1 MPTDD
6 QTRPTPEP
14 SLDGLILAEIAR
26 QLGVDGNRVVPG
38 ASLADDLGVDS
49 LLHMT
54 MVVGL
59 EQRFD
64 IMIPD
69 AVAARFAQVGDVIEA
84 VRSRAAASGR
94 GRTAA
99 GCRGAA

>member
-1 MPTDD
+1 MPAEESTASL
-6 QTRPTPEP
+6 EP
-14 SLDGLILAEIAR
+14 VIRAEIAR
-26 QLGVDGNRVVPG
+26 QLGVAGDRIVPA

-59 EQRFD
+59 EQRFE

-69 AVAARFAQVGDVIEA
+69 AIAARFTSVGDVIEA
-84 VRSRAAASGR
+84 VRSLAGPGRSPGDARAAA
-94 GRTAA
+94 
-99 GCRGAA
+99 

>member
-1 MPTDD
+1 MPTADEA
-6 QTRPTPEP
+6 TPPLEAA
-14 SLDGLILAEIAR
+14 ILTEIAR
-26 QLGVDGNRVVPG
+26 QLGVAVERIVTN

-59 EQRFD
+59 EQRFE

-69 AVAARFAQVGDVIEA
+69 ALAARFASVGDVIEA
-84 VRSRAAASGR
+84 VRSRATATGSGGPAAD
-94 GRTAA
+94 A
-99 GCRGAA
+99 GSAS

>member
-1 MPTDD
+1 MPTADEANPPLESVIR
-6 QTRPTPEP
+6 T
-14 SLDGLILAEIAR
+14 EIAR
-26 QLGVDGNRVVPG
+26 QLGVAVERIVTN

-59 EQRFD
+59 EQRFE

-69 AVAARFAQVGDVIEA
+69 AIAARFTSVGDVIEA
-84 VRSRAAASGR
+84 VRPRTTATGGPAVDAGAAS
-94 GRTAA
+94 
-99 GCRGAA
+99 

>member
-1 MPTDD
+1 MPIDD
-6 QTRPTPEP
+6 QASTRLEAAIRT
-14 SLDGLILAEIAR
+14 EIAR
-26 QLGVDGNRVVPG
+26 QLGVAAERIVPG

-59 EQRFD
+59 EQRFE

-69 AVAARFAQVGDVIEA
+69 AIAARFAVVGDVIVA
-84 VRSRAAASGR
+84 VRSRAGASGPDEPR
-94 GRTAA
+94 AAA
-99 GCRGAA
+99 GPAS

>member
-1 MPTDD
+1 MPSDHEAST
-6 QTRPTPEP
+6 TLESRIRT
-14 SLDGLILAEIAR
+14 EIAR
-26 QLGVDGNRVVPG
+26 QLGVADERVVPG
-38 ASLADDLGVDS
+38 ASLVDDLGVDS

-69 AVAARFAQVGDVIEA
+69 AIAARFADVGDVIEA
-84 VRSRAAASGR
+84 VRSRAAATGP
-94 GRTAA
+94 A
-99 GCRGAA
+99 GPPGAVESAP